1 MRYSMLTMKGP
12 LEKTVQRILL
22 ISTYLSLCVS
32 GLMIYGIAGIDGIDL
47 FTVIIVSLS
56 LTITCLILVRVIVRK
71 EIVHPLNRIIDAM
84 NSFVGGISTSRVE
97 NSISG
102 VYELK
107 EMAESFNSLADK
119 ASKDISE
126 LKKLEQ
132 VRSQFLGNVSHELRT
147 PIFSIQGYLETLLDG
162 ALDDPAVRRKF
173 VERSHANA
181 IRLNVLLSDLIDI
194 SKIESGEMRM
204 SYRYFNAIE
213 MIHDVLHSLEYQ
225 AQQYQVHL
233 ETILPEEE
241 VLVYGD
247 KERLTQAL
255 TNLVENAMKY
265 NKADGKVIVELTINA
280 SQVIISV
287 KDTGIGIASEHKDR
301 IFERFYRVDKDRS
314 RAVGGTGLGLA
325 IVKHIL
331 EAHQT
336 APIVESIPGEGT
348 TISFALKI

>member
-1 MRYSMLTMKGP
+1 MLTMKGP

-22 ISTYLSLCVS
+22 ISTYSSLCVS
-32 GLMIYGIAGIDGIDL
+32 GLIIYGISGIDGIDL
-47 FTVIIVSLS
+47 ITLITASLI
-56 LTITCLILVRVIVRK
+56 LTITCIAIVR
-71 EIVHPLNRIIDAM
+71 IVVRKNIVYPINRIIDAM
-84 NSFVGGISTSRVE
+84 NSFVGGISTIRVDKQV
-97 NSISG
+97 ST
-102 VYELK
+102 VHELK
-107 EMAESFNSLADK
+107 ELAESFNSLAEK
-119 ASKDISE
+119 SSKDISE

-233 ETILPEEE
+233 ETKLPEEE

-265 NKADGKVIVELTINA
+265 NKVDGKVIVELTMN
-280 SQVIISV
+280 STQVTISV
-287 KDTGIGIASEHKDR
+287 KDSGIGIASEHKDR

-336 APIVESIPGEGT
+336 TPIVESIPGEGT
-348 TISFALKI
+348 TISFTLKI

>member
-1 MRYSMLTMKGP
+1 MMFSINGTIENIVRRMSLFAIFISILISGMIVF
-12 LEKTVQRILL
+12 TVFGFDGNDLFLLLL
-22 ISTYLSLCVS
+22 ISSILSIACMILMRVYLRRH
-32 GLMIYGIAGIDGIDL
+32 
-47 FTVIIVSLS
+47 
-56 LTITCLILVRVIVRK
+56 ITNPINL
-71 EIVHPLNRIIDAM
+71 IIDSM
-84 NSFVGGISTSRVE
+84 NGFVGGISKTRVE
-97 NSISG
+97 KNISSAQ
-102 VYELK
+102 EIRKL
-107 EMAESFNSLADK
+107 AEAFNELADK
-119 ASKDISE
+119 SSKDVSE

-162 ALDDPAVRRKF
+162 ALDDPAVSKKF
-173 VERSHANA
+173 VERAHANA

-213 MIHDVLHSLEYQ
+213 MIHDVLHSLEFQ
-225 AQQYQVHL
+225 ANQYQVQLSTDIH
-233 ETILPEEE
+233 EQE

-247 KERLTQAL
+247 KERLSQAL
-255 TNLVENAMKY
+255 TNLVENALKY
-265 NKADGKVIVELTINA
+265 NKPGGKVEVGLTMNT
-280 SQVIISV
+280 SQVTISV
-287 KDTGIGIASEHKDR
+287 KDNGIGIASEHKDR

-336 APIVESIPGEGT
+336 SPIVESVAGEGT
-348 TISFALKI
+348 TISFTLKI

>member
-1 MRYSMLTMKGP
+1 MLNMKGP
-12 LEKTVQRILL
+12 IEQSLRKTAFLLVTMIFISGGILL
-22 ISTYLSLCVS
+22 HVLFGHQLSLLSV
-32 GLMIYGIAGIDGIDL
+32 L
-47 FTVIIVSLS
+47 FFGWLFANISLAILIRFTIRKGMVKPLRNVIE
-56 LTITCLILVRVIVRK
+56 T
-71 EIVHPLNRIIDAM
+71 M
-84 NSFVGGISTSRVE
+84 NSFVGGVSSARVDAS
-97 NSISG
+97 NTKSH
-102 VYELK
+102 ELK
-107 EMAESFNSLADK
+107 ELSDAFNGLAEKS
-119 ASKDISE
+119 SKDISE

-173 VERSHANA
+173 IERSHANA
-181 IRLNVLLSDLIDI
+181 VRLNLLLSDLIDI

-204 SYRYFNAIE
+204 SYRYFNVVE

-225 AQQYQVHL
+225 AEQYKVELKTAIHQ
-233 ETILPEEE
+233 EE

-247 KERLTQAL
+247 KERLSQAL

-265 NKADGKVIVELTINA
+265 NKPGGNVTVELAMNT
-280 SQVIISV
+280 SVVTISV
-287 KDTGIGIASEHKDR
+287 KDTGIGIAEEHKDR

-331 EAHQT
+331 EAHQST
-336 APIVESIPGEGT
+336 PIVESVPGEGT
-348 TISFALKI
+348 TISFTLKI

>member
-1 MRYSMLTMKGP
+1 MLLNKGP
-12 LEKTVQRILL
+12 LERTFRKISSIVIL
-22 ISTYLSLCVS
+22 ISLIVTGLIIYVVS
-32 GLMIYGIAGIDGIDL
+32 GINGIDFITLCIAWLALSIGY
-47 FTVIIVSLS
+47 FVVIRIY
-56 LTITCLILVRVIVRK
+56 IRRQVIQP
-71 EIVHPLNRIIDAM
+71 INLIIDSM
-84 NSFVGGISTSRVE
+84 NSFVGGISTTRVDKQ
-97 NSISG
+97 ISDA
-102 VYELK
+102 YELR
-107 EMAESFNSLADK
+107 ELAEAYNSLADK
-119 ASKDISE
+119 SSKDISE

-162 ALDDPAVRRKF
+162 ALDDPTVSRKF

-181 IRLNVLLSDLIDI
+181 IRLNLLLSDLIDI

-213 MIHDVLHSLEYQ
+213 MIHDVLHSLEFQ
-225 AQQYQVHL
+225 SQQYKVLL
-233 ETILPEEE
+233 ETKMPEEE
-241 VLVYGD
+241 VSVYGD
-247 KERLTQAL
+247 KERLSQAL

-265 NKADGKVIVELTINA
+265 NKPGGKVIVELSMNT
-280 SQVIISV
+280 SQVTISV
-287 KDTGIGIASEHKDR
+287 KDTGIGISKEHKDR

-336 APIVESIPGEGT
+336 TPNVESIPGEGT
-348 TISFALKI
+348 TISFTLKI

>member
-1 MRYSMLTMKGP
+1 MLLNKGP
-12 LEKTVQRILL
+12 LERTFRKISSIVIL
-22 ISTYLSLCVS
+22 ISLIVTGLIIYVVS
-32 GLMIYGIAGIDGIDL
+32 GINGIDFITL
-47 FTVIIVSLS
+47 CIAWLTLS
-56 LTITCLILVRVIVRK
+56 FGYFVIVR
-71 EIVHPLNRIIDAM
+71 IYIRRQVIQPINLIIDSM
-84 NSFVGGISTSRVE
+84 NSFVGGISTTRVDKQ
-97 NSISG
+97 ISDA
-102 VYELK
+102 YELR
-107 EMAESFNSLADK
+107 ELAEAYNSLADK
-119 ASKDISE
+119 SSKDISE

-162 ALDDPAVRRKF
+162 ALDDPTVSRKF

-181 IRLNVLLSDLIDI
+181 IRLNLLLSDLIDI

-213 MIHDVLHSLEYQ
+213 MIHDVLHSLEFQ
-225 AQQYQVHL
+225 SQQYKVLL
-233 ETILPEEE
+233 ETKMPEEE
-241 VLVYGD
+241 VSVYGD
-247 KERLTQAL
+247 KERLSQAL

-265 NKADGKVIVELTINA
+265 NKPGGKVIVELSMNT
-280 SQVIISV
+280 SQVTISV
-287 KDTGIGIASEHKDR
+287 KDTGIGISKEHKDR

-336 APIVESIPGEGT
+336 TPNVESIPGEGT
-348 TISFALKI
+348 TISFTLKI

>member
-1 MRYSMLTMKGP
+1 MLSNKGP
-12 LEKTVQRILL
+12 LERTFRR
-22 ISTYLSLCVS
+22 LSLFMICISVFATGLIMYIIS
-32 GLMIYGIAGIDGIDL
+32 GVDGIDFLTL
-47 FTVIIVSLS
+47 FFAWFIISIAS
-56 LTITCLILVRVIVRK
+56 IILVRMYVRRQVIYP
-71 EIVHPLNRIIDAM
+71 INLIIDSM
-84 NSFVGGISTSRVE
+84 NSFVGGISSSRVDKQ
-97 NSISG
+97 ISS
-102 VYELK
+102 VFELR
-107 EMAESFNSLADK
+107 ELAEAYNSLADK
-119 ASKDISE
+119 SSKDISE

-162 ALDDPAVRRKF
+162 ALDDPAVSRKF

-181 IRLNVLLSDLIDI
+181 IRLNLLLSDLIDI

-213 MIHDVLHSLEYQ
+213 MIHDVLHSLEFQ
-225 AQQYQVHL
+225 SQQYQVLL
-233 ETILPEEE
+233 ETKMPEDE
-241 VLVYGD
+241 VSVYGD
-247 KERLTQAL
+247 KERLSQAL

-265 NKADGKVIVELTINA
+265 NKPGGKVIVELSMNTT
-280 SQVIISV
+280 QVTISV
-287 KDTGIGIASEHKDR
+287 KDTGIGIAKEHKNR

-336 APIVESIPGEGT
+336 TPNVESMPGEGT
-348 TISFALKI
+348 TISFTLKI